1 MYPTF
6 DGIIDVFS
14 SLNVVSYINRNKA
27 IKWTWMKIL
36 LDRLLRIESVKFTKK
51 MAKLKNPVT
60 TATSE

>member
-36 LDRLLRIESVKFTKK
+36 LDRLLRIESVKSTKK